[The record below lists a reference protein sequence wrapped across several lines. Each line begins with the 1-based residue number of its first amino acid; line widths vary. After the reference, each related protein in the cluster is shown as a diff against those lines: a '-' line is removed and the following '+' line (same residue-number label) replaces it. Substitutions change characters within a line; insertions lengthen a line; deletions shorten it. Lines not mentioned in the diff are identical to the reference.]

1 MRIQELHVEG
11 FGHFHQRTFDP
22 VPGPVTVYYG
32 PNEAGKSTLLAFI
45 RAILFGFPHR
55 YNQYYS
61 PVIGGRHGGKI
72 TISDGTGAPF
82 VVERF
87 AGAKGGLYVATP
99 QGPASNAEAVLQRL
113 TGSATSDLF
122 GNVFAFS
129 LDELQKASSLE
140 DSSGV
145 IYSAGQGTPGLP
157 GLKKNMSEQKR
168 AIYLFKGNNQEVPRL
183 LSVLKELDEKLRTI
197 ASHSGQF
204 GELTQRRLEI
214 VGELADAESEIS
226 GLTEQIAETDRQ
238 KSGWEDWVALC
249 ECESRLQKIPEYT
262 DFPEMAMTRLE
273 NIEEGIRHACEE
285 YESVAELLR
294 QAEESA
300 DLKIPDE
307 AMLQDRTI
315 VEMIRWSRGSYDGS
329 KRDLPKRQTELKVL
343 KDELSEALSDLGQ
356 DWDDADLETFDTSLV
371 LRDQIDTWKSRFD
384 QAEKSDRQLR
394 DRLAQQRRSLKDLEI
409 ETREAEDALPKKPL
423 RSEKDRIAERQDA
436 IHAARRRLEEY
447 ERKRQAS
454 DSLNQQLIQLTI
466 HLETSS
472 STSFRVGKV
481 PIISLVVIGLTF
493 IIAGL
498 ALGGE
503 AWIFGVSAG
512 LVMLGVS
519 AYLWG
524 WGSPEGS
531 SDPTTVS
538 ATLQQQVENAD
549 REIEAARDSLIDTGR
564 KLGLEDQPDSDMLDK
579 EQKQL
584 ETDRVELDWW
594 IAAKNRIQEA
604 DQKQKLQSQRLES
617 TELELAEADSAAEIM
632 QGEWR
637 AWFTEHGLKNPLT
650 PGGMTTFLVQVDAV
664 RGKSTQVQRMR
675 KRVEDIERDIQTFQD
690 LVEPFALRHG
700 LTTDGEAVSDSG
712 DTADEILRRF
722 DQAQAAF
729 HERQQAVKTADE
741 YRLSAE
747 RTYKRLKEHEKKKA
761 SLLAAGGTDETESFL
776 RKAREH
782 EKWQEL
788 VRQRDEHRRNLE
800 RLSGPGP
807 RFESFLLSFGG
818 VDPHSLEEQSIEL
831 ADQRDSIRTRC
842 NRLREETGGIEKELA
857 QLIGE
862 EESSALRI
870 RKHALEEQLKDHAS
884 QWARLVVAEVLLE
897 RTQQLFEQERQPKV
911 IQHAQ
916 HCFSAITSGRY
927 PRLFAPIGKE
937 TIAVVD
943 SDGTTREPNEL
954 SRGTREQLYL
964 ALRFGLIREF
974 GEHAEALPVVVDEA
988 LVNFDPART
997 RVAAEAF
1004 TSLSET
1010 NQVLVFT
1017 CHPHVCEV
1025 FADVAE
1031 ADIVDIGG

>member
-11 FGHFHQRTFDP
+11 FGHFHQRTFGP

-45 RAILFGFPHR
+45 RAILFGFPRR
-55 YNQYYS
+55 YNQYYP
-61 PVIGGRHGGKI
+61 PVTGGRHGGKI
-72 TISDGTGAPF
+72 MISDGTGTAF
-82 VVERF
+82 IVERF
-87 AGAKGGLYVATP
+87 AGAKGGLSVTTP

-113 TGSATSDLF
+113 TGRATSDLF

-129 LDELQKASSLE
+129 LDELQEASSLE
-140 DSSGV
+140 DSNGV
-145 IYSAGQGTPGLP
+145 IYSAGQGAPGLP
-157 GLKKNMSEQKR
+157 GLKKDLSERKR
-168 AIYLFKGNNQEVPRL
+168 AIYLYKGNNQEIPRL

-214 VGELADAESEIS
+214 VGELADAESEIA
-226 GLTEQIAETDRQ
+226 GLTEQIAETDRL

-249 ECESRLQKIPEYT
+249 ECESRLQKIPEYA
-262 DFPEMAMTRLE
+262 DFPETAMTRLE
-273 NIEEGIRHACEE
+273 NIEEGIRHAREE

-300 DLKIPDE
+300 DLEIPDE
-307 AMLQDRTI
+307 AMLEDRTTI
-315 VEMIRWSRGSYDGS
+315 EMIRRSRGSYDGS

-356 DWDDADLETFDTSLV
+356 DWDEADLEAFDTSLV

-384 QAEKSDRQLR
+384 QADESDRQLR
-394 DRLAQQRRSLKDLEI
+394 DRLMQERRSLKDLEN
-409 ETREAEDALPKKPL
+409 ETREADDALPEKPL
-423 RSEKDRIAERQDA
+423 RSETEGIAEREDA
-436 IHAARRRLEEY
+436 IRAARRRLEEY

-454 DSLNQQLIQLTI
+454 DSLNQQLTQLTI
-466 HLETSS
+466 HQETSS
-472 STSFRVGKV
+472 STPYVAGKA
-481 PIISLVVIGLTF
+481 PIISLAVIGLTF
-493 IIAGL
+493 IITGL

-503 AWIFGVSAG
+503 AWLFGVSAG
-512 LVMLGVS
+512 LVMLGTS
-519 AYLWG
+519 AYLWRR
-524 WGSPEGS
+524 GSPVGAAGLS
-531 SDPTTVS
+531 TVS
-538 ATLQQQVENAD
+538 ATLQQQVEIAD
-549 REIEAARDSLIDTGR
+549 KETEAARECLMDAGR
-564 KLGLEDQPDSDMLDK
+564 ILGLEEQPDSDMLDN
-579 EQKQL
+579 ERKQL
-584 ETDRVELDWW
+584 DTDRIALDRWT
-594 IAAKNRIQEA
+594 AARNRIQEA
-604 DQKQKLQSQRLES
+604 GRKQKQQADRLEG
-617 TELELAEADSAAEIM
+617 TEEELAEADTGADTM

-637 AWFTEHGLKNPLT
+637 AWLTEHGLKNPLT

-664 RGKSTQVQRMR
+664 REKSMQVQRMR
-675 KRVEDIERDIQTFQD
+675 MRLEDIERDIQTFHD
-690 LVEPFALRHG
+690 LVEPLALRHG
-700 LTTDGEAVSDSG
+700 LTTDDEEANDSG
-712 DTADEILRRF
+712 DTADETLRRF

-747 RTYKRLKEHEKKKA
+747 RAYERLKEHEKKQA
-761 SLLAAGGTDETESFL
+761 NLLAAGGTDETESFL

-782 EKWQEL
+782 EKRQDL
-788 VRQRDEHRRNLE
+788 VQQRDEHRRNLE
-800 RLSGPGP
+800 RLRGPGP
-807 RFESFLLSFGG
+807 RFESFLLSFDG
-818 VDPHSLEEQSIEL
+818 VDPHSLDEQSIEL
-831 ADQRDSIRTRC
+831 TDQRDRIRTRC
-842 NRLREETGGIEKELA
+842 NSLRKETGGIEKELA
-857 QLIGE
+857 QLTGE
-862 EESSALRI
+862 QESSALRI
-870 RKHALEEQLKDHAS
+870 RKHALEEQMKDHAS
-884 QWARLVVAEVLLE
+884 QWARFVVAEVLLE

-911 IQHAQ
+911 IQHAR
-916 HCFSAITSGRY
+916 HCFSSITSGRY

-974 GEHAEALPVVVDEA
+974 GEHAETLPVVVDEA

-1010 NQVLVFT
+1010 NQVLIFT
-1017 CHPHVCEV
+1017 CHPHVCDV

-1031 ADIVDIGG
+1031 ADVVDIGG